1 MKGKIL
7 FCLWLLQMQGEEGT
21 VCQSSN
27 TEQAV
32 QMFLLDKSCRFS
44 LLPEISRGKM
54 SPFSFV
60 SQKTLIFYVHLEM
73 FLSVHFL
80 FPLCIFFKFLDKSYI
95 ENVFHAL

>member
-44 LLPEISRGKM
+44 LLPVISRGKM

-60 SQKTLIFYVHLEM
+60 SQKTFRNVSVRTFLIPTMY
-73 FLSVHFL
+73 
-80 FPLCIFFKFLDKSYI
+80 FF
-95 ENVFHAL
+95 